1 MKTQKREELA
11 AIAQKQ
17 YLATKEATEKKLKLE
32 KLEAM
37 KYNKEAAVAEQK
49 DLKASK
55 QKSQEYAQ
63 MLRDELEKKN
73 EYKKQQ
79 Q

>member
-1 MKTQKREELA
+1 
-11 AIAQKQ
+11 
-17 YLATKEATEKKLKLE
+17 
-32 KLEAM
+32 M
-37 KYNKEAAVAEQK
+37 KYNKEAAVAEEK

-55 QKSQEYAQ
+55 QKASEYAQ

-79 Q
+79 

>member
-1 MKTQKREELA
+1 MA

-17 YLATKEATEKKLKLE
+17 YLATKEAAEKKAKME

-37 KYNKEAAVAEQK
+37 KWNKEAAVAEEK
-49 DLKASK
+49 DLKAAK
-55 QKSQEYAQ
+55 LKSQEYAQ
-63 MLRDELEKKN
+63 ILRDELEKKK
-73 EYKKQQ
+73 EYKRQQ